1 MKQRVKLLLILVI
14 GLFLSVALIGCS
26 SDEANTAKSTDG
38 KVKTEKLKIAFN
50 QSENHPEFKA
60 LKEMGA
66 KIAERTNNAYEIEVF
81 PNELL
86 GAQRETVELVQSGTI
101 AMTLVAGS
109 LMENFNPD
117 FAVLNLPY
125 VYDNKEHQM
134 SVLNNQEIIGDLY
147 KSTEA
152 QNMLVLGSFHV
163 GSRNVY
169 TNTKPVLTPADLK
182 GMKIRVMESDT
193 NIKMMGYMGG
203 TGTPMGQGEVY
214 TAIQSGVLDGGENNE
229 LIYADMNHVE
239 VAKYFTYTQ
248 HLMIPD
254 YLVINAELFN
264 GMSKEHQAIFKEEL
278 QAAIDMEVELW
289 DKDVEVAKKKAEEAG
304 AEFNKIDIKV
314 FQDAVMPLH
323 KEKVKGKTAETLYKL
338 VRDAAK

>member
-1 MKQRVKLLLILVI
+1 MKQRAKLVLFLVI

-26 SDEANTAKSTDG
+26 SDEANADKSADG
-38 KVKTEKLKIAFN
+38 KVKTQKLKIAFN
-50 QSENHPEFKA
+50 QPESHPEFKA
-60 LKEMGA
+60 LEAMGK

-101 AMTLVAGS
+101 AMSLVAGS

-125 VYDNKEHQM
+125 VYDGKEHQM
-134 SVLNNQEIIGDLY
+134 SVLNNPDIVGDLY
-147 KSTEA
+147 KSTEDK
-152 QNMLVLGSFHV
+152 NMLVLGSFHV

-169 TNTKPVLTPADLK
+169 TNSKPVLTPADLK
-182 GMKIRVMESDT
+182 GLKIRVMESDT
-193 NIKMMGYMGG
+193 NIKMMEYMGG

-239 VAKYFTYTQ
+239 VAKYFSYTQ

-264 GMSKEHQAIFKEEL
+264 GMSEEHQAIFKEEL

-289 DKDVEVAKKKAEEAG
+289 DQDVEAAKKKAEEAG
-304 AEFNKIDIKV
+304 AEFNTVDIKI

-323 KEKVKGKTAETLYKL
+323 EEKVQGETAKTLYDK
-338 VRDAAK
+338 VRAAAK